1 MLGGLSGRRGLSGP
15 ISEPLD
21 SESCMRST
29 VWLLKFSCFL
39 RCSLLISSVIF
50 CAIFSG
56 VSLEQVAS
64 AKGDGFGSMTRIEA
78 AAAAAA
84 AEVADVAELD
94 DGDITEAEAAM
105 DAFCWLGLP
114 NGWHLRR
121 LVGR

>member
-1 MLGGLSGRRGLSGP
+1 MALPFTDPHQQLVRVPAGKLAVAAD
-15 ISEPLD
+15 LD
-21 SESCMRST
+21 RP
-29 VWLLKFSCFL
+29 
-39 RCSLLISSVIF
+39 
-50 CAIFSG
+50 G
-56 VSLEQVAS
+56 HDPHLEQVAS

-94 DGDITEAEAAM
+94 DGDITEAEAAI
-105 DAFCWLGLP
+105 DALCWLGLP

>member
-29 VWLLKFSCFL
+29 LWLLKVSCFL

-64 AKGDGFGSMTRIEA
+64 ANGDGFGSMTRIEA

-84 AEVADVAELD
+84 ADVEETA
-94 DGDITEAEAAM
+94 DGDDDDEAA
-105 DAFCWLGLP
+105 DCALWLWLGLP
-114 NGWHLRR
+114 NG
-121 LVGR
+121 

>member
-21 SESCMRST
+21 SESCMRSKL
-29 VWLLKFSCFL
+29 WLLKVSCFL

-64 AKGDGFGSMTRIEA
+64 AKSDGFGSMTRIDA

-84 AEVADVAELD
+84 TDVEDEPDGEEEEEADAV
-94 DGDITEAEAAM
+94 
-105 DAFCWLGLP
+105 WLGLP
-114 NGWHLRR
+114 NG
-121 LVGR
+121 

>member
-1 MLGGLSGRRGLSGP
+1 
-15 ISEPLD
+15 
-21 SESCMRST
+21 
-29 VWLLKFSCFL
+29 
-39 RCSLLISSVIF
+39 
-50 CAIFSG
+50 
-56 VSLEQVAS
+56 
-64 AKGDGFGSMTRIEA
+64 MTRIEA

-105 DAFCWLGLP
+105 DALCWLGLP

>member
-1 MLGGLSGRRGLSGP
+1 
-15 ISEPLD
+15 
-21 SESCMRST
+21 
-29 VWLLKFSCFL
+29 
-39 RCSLLISSVIF
+39 
-50 CAIFSG
+50 
-56 VSLEQVAS
+56 
-64 AKGDGFGSMTRIEA
+64 MTRIEA

-121 LVGR
+121 LVGRWFKLSQSSERFNVAHAMMFAQRQLCTFD